1 MPAAAPASASSVPVP
16 ATPAVPHAASAA
28 SAAPAHAVPSASSGP
43 ASDHGAPPA
52 DPVVRL
58 GETTAFTLR
67 VPGGGRSAVER
78 ARLATKAL
86 AAAIDD
92 PRGNEVKVVLQ
103 GDVAVIYAGPSP
115 IIQLFEDDA
124 RAARDTSLEVHASAV
139 AASVRQAIAAERQRS
154 RVAKN
159 VFSLS
164 LVVFFAL
171 IALYLVRKLGE
182 VAERIQ
188 TWLEEKGD
196 SVLAIRVQRIE
207 LVTPAVLK
215 SSALIALSLAKWLGQ
230 FGILYSWLVV
240 VLSLFEST
248 RGYTERLTGFV
259 VSPLSQLM
267 GRFATALPL
276 LVVALI
282 AALSVFVL
290 VRFVGLFFAG
300 VARRETALTWLPA
313 DLAGPTSVLLRL
325 AIVLSALVFAA
336 PVVTGDSDGALGR
349 AGAIALVAIG
359 LAGTPLLATGL
370 VGTVVLFGRR
380 LRVGDHVD
388 FAGTL
393 GRISSINLLELRLE
407 TWERTELRVPHL
419 LLLARPLRGLG
430 MRPRLGVEIVV
441 SAAAGPAKVLP
452 LLTEAAARIG
462 RDARAELVRAD
473 ADGAVYRV
481 SAACDSLEAR
491 SSLSASLVEALSAA
505 AIPLGRASGRAR
517 LE

>member
-1 MPAAAPASASSVPVP
+1 
-16 ATPAVPHAASAA
+16 
-28 SAAPAHAVPSASSGP
+28 
-43 ASDHGAPPA
+43 
-52 DPVVRL
+52 VRL

-86 AAAIDD
+86 ASAVDD
-92 PRGNEVKVVLQ
+92 PRATEVKVVLQ
-103 GDVAVIYAGPSP
+103 GDVGVVYAGPAP

-124 RAARDTSLEVHASAV
+124 RAARDSSLEVHASAV
-139 AASVRQAIAAERQRS
+139 AASVRQAIAAERQRN

-159 VFSLS
+159 VFSVS

-171 IALYLVRKLGE
+171 IAFYLMRKLGE
-182 VAERIQ
+182 IAERMQ
-188 TWLEEKGD
+188 SWLEENGD
-196 SVLAIRVQRIE
+196 RVLAIRVQRIE

-230 FGILYSWLVV
+230 FGIFYSWLVV
-240 VLSLFEST
+240 VLSLFEAT

-267 GRFATALPL
+267 GRLATSLPL
-276 LVVALI
+276 LVMAVI

-290 VRFVGLFFAG
+290 VRFVGLFFGG
-300 VARRETALTWLPA
+300 VARRETALAWLPP
-313 DLAGPTSVLLRL
+313 DLAAPTSVLLRL
-325 AIVLSALVFAA
+325 GIVLSALVFAA

-380 LRVGDHVD
+380 LRVGEHVEL
-388 FAGTL
+388 GGLL

-407 TWERTELRVPHL
+407 TSEREELRIPHL
-419 LLLARPLRGLG
+419 LLLKSPLKDLG
-430 MRPRLGVEIVV
+430 FRPRLGVELAV
-441 SAAAGPAKVLP
+441 SAQTSPATVLR
-452 LLTEAAARIG
+452 LFEEAALRVG
-462 RDARAELVRAD
+462 RDARSQVLRAD
-473 ADGAVYRV
+473 ADGIVYRV
-481 SAACDSLEAR
+481 SVVCDSLESR
-491 SSLSASLVEALSAA
+491 STLTTSLVDALSAA
-505 AIPLGRASGRAR
+505 AIPLGRAGGRAR

>member
-1 MPAAAPASASSVPVP
+1 VSHDTAAKPDA
-16 ATPAVPHAASAA
+16 
-28 SAAPAHAVPSASSGP
+28 
-43 ASDHGAPPA
+43 
-52 DPVVRL
+52 VVRL

-67 VPGGGRSAVER
+67 VAGGGRSAAER

-86 AAAIDD
+86 ASAVDD
-92 PRGNEVKVVLQ
+92 PRATEIKVVLQ
-103 GDVAVIYAGPSP
+103 GDVAVVYAGSAP

-124 RAARDTSLEVHASAV
+124 RAARDSSLEVHASAV

-171 IALYLVRKLGE
+171 IAFYLMRKLGE

-188 TWLEEKGD
+188 SWLEENGD
-196 SVLAIRVQRIE
+196 RVLAIRVQRIE

-215 SSALIALSLAKWLGQ
+215 SSALIALSLAKWIGQ
-230 FGILYSWLVV
+230 FGIFYSWLVV
-240 VLSLFEST
+240 VLSLFEAT

-267 GRFATALPL
+267 GRLATALPL
-276 LVVALI
+276 LVVAVI

-300 VARRETALTWLPA
+300 VARRETALAWLPP

-325 AIVLSALVFAA
+325 AIVLAALVFAA

-359 LAGTPLLATGL
+359 LAATPLLATGL

-380 LRVGDHVD
+380 LRVGEHVE
-388 FAGTL
+388 FSGL
-393 GRISSINLLELRLE
+393 WGRISGINLLELRLE
-407 TWERTELRVPHL
+407 TSERTELRIPHL
-419 LLLARPLRGLG
+419 LLLKSPLRGVGL
-430 MRPRLGVEIVV
+430 RPRLGVEIAV
-441 SAAAGPAKVLP
+441 SAETAPATVRRVLD
-452 LLTEAAARIG
+452 EGAARVG
-462 RDARAELVRAD
+462 RDVRTDVLSAD
-473 ADGAVYRV
+473 ADGIVYRV
-481 SAACDSLEAR
+481 TAICDSLESR
-491 SSLSASLVEALSAA
+491 SALTTSLVEALSAA

-517 LE
+517 PV